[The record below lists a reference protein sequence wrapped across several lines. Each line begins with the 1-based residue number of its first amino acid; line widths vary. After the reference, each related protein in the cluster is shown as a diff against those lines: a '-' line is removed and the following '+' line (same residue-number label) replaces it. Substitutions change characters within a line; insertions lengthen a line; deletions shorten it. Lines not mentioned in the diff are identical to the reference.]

1 MFEFDD
7 DKDYV
12 INFHCQSIDKEEKV
26 DIKMV
31 LAAGNDWGKLT
42 KDQTMFLQIDRV
54 NDILDLNEV
63 SEKLCI

>member
-42 KDQTMFLQIDRV
+42 KDQTMFL
-54 NDILDLNEV
+54 
-63 SEKLCI
+63 